1 MGRNKGVLKVIA
13 KDSVSED
20 EMGAFAQDVVDNIP
34 PFAEV
39 VETQVNSSS
48 FPESEQSFELILTV
62 DEDVVGL
69 GSLEGRLFKSVR
81 NVDEVE
87 VESLFKN

>member
-39 VETQVNSSS
+39 VE
-48 FPESEQSFELILTV
+48 
-62 DEDVVGL
+62 
-69 GSLEGRLFKSVR
+69 
-81 NVDEVE
+81 
-87 VESLFKN
+87 SLFKN